1 MPEELCVIEPYSTLP
16 CKLQTFLIKGSRAD
30 ADEFGSAYDGQ
41 RKCSFLLDFKKK
53 SCGDRYFKTLPY
65 KSNKEVADKYGLSEY
80 EYKKVCE
87 ELEDKLCVGKCEW
100 CR

>member
-1 MPEELCVIEPYSTLP
+1 MSEQIDVVIEPYGTLP
-16 CKLQTFLIKGSRAD
+16 CELQTFFIKGSRAD
-30 ADEFGSAYDGQ
+30 KDDFGTAYDGQ
-41 RKCSFLLDFKKK
+41 RKCSLYSKKK
-53 SCGDRYFKTLPY
+53 CCNDRYFKTIPY

-87 ELEDKLCVGKCEW
+87 ELEDKLCIGKCEW